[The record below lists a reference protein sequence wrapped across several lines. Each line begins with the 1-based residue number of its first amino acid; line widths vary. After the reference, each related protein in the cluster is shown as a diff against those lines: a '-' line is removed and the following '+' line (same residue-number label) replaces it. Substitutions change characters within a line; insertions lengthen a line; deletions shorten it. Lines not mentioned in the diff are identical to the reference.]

1 MLLCDCNNF
10 VTICNRTLKLFKI
23 YVINQGQLLLEEKG
37 GKVMHRI
44 AKKFVV
50 AMLSA
55 GMIVSGVGLSTEAG
69 QTYDDSNV
77 GITNKVEAYM
87 ASNST
92 DTNELIVGDV
102 TETAEPEEGEVKE
115 ETPAEEKEET
125 EASLTDAVEYEQFQD
140 RAVITADT
148 KVNIRAEESTEAEVI
163 GAIERGGVCLV
174 DEIGDE
180 WTKIESGSCEG
191 YISNEFL
198 VYGDEAGKWC
208 DENGIG
214 RRATV
219 NTATLKVRADMD
231 ENSDCL
237 TLIPEGEDYYVCN
250 INDGWTEIA
259 VDDDI
264 RGFVKS
270 EYVDV
275 TYDNPRA
282 VSVEE
287 QAEADRIAK
296 EEADRAWLEY
306 LAQQEALQQAQAAE
320 AEQTV
325 TEAPAATETQVAET
339 QPVEQTTEAQPVA
352 EETTVTETPAA
363 EPVAETP
370 VEEAPAPEPEPA
382 PTAAPAGST
391 GVDLVNYAMQFVG
404 NPYVWGGTSLTNGAD
419 CSGFVQSVYAAYGYS
434 LPRVAASQA
443 GCGVEVS
450 LSDLQPGDLLFYS
463 YDGSIGHVAIYA
475 GGGTVVHASNSR
487 DGIKTSSYNYRTPV
501 KACRIIGQ

>member
-1 MLLCDCNNF
+1 
-10 VTICNRTLKLFKI
+10 
-23 YVINQGQLLLEEKG
+23 
-37 GKVMHRI
+37 
-44 AKKFVV
+44 
-50 AMLSA
+50 
-55 GMIVSGVGLSTEAG
+55 
-69 QTYDDSNV
+69 
-77 GITNKVEAYM
+77 
-87 ASNST
+87 
-92 DTNELIVGDV
+92 
-102 TETAEPEEGEVKE
+102 
-115 ETPAEEKEET
+115 
-125 EASLTDAVEYEQFQD
+125 
-140 RAVITADT
+140 
-148 KVNIRAEESTEAEVI
+148 
-163 GAIERGGVCLV
+163 
-174 DEIGDE
+174 
-180 WTKIESGSCEG
+180 
-191 YISNEFL
+191 
-198 VYGDEAGKWC
+198 
-208 DENGIG
+208 
-214 RRATV
+214 
-219 NTATLKVRADMD
+219 MD

-320 AEQTV
+320 VEQTV
-325 TEAPAATETQVAET
+325 TEAPAVTETQVAET

-370 VEEAPAPEPEPA
+370 VEEAPAPEPEPT

>member
-1 MLLCDCNNF
+1 
-10 VTICNRTLKLFKI
+10 
-23 YVINQGQLLLEEKG
+23 
-37 GKVMHRI
+37 MHRI

-87 ASNST
+87 ASSSS

-102 TETAEPEEGEVKE
+102 TEVAEPEEGEVKE

-282 VSVEE
+282 VSVAE

-370 VEEAPAPEPEPA
+370 VEEAPAPEPEPEPA

>member
-1 MLLCDCNNF
+1 M
-10 VTICNRTLKLFKI
+10 
-23 YVINQGQLLLEEKG
+23 LEEQG

-115 ETPAEEKEET
+115 ETPVEEKEET

-282 VSVEE
+282 VSVAE

-306 LAQQEALQQAQAAE
+306 LAQQEALQQAQTAE
-320 AEQTV
+320 TEQTGAETETAVTNDQTAEATPVEQAAEQT
-325 TEAPAATETQVAET
+325 TESAAPAEAPAETAPAETATETTEAA
-339 QPVEQTTEAQPVA
+339 PVEQTTEAPAPV
-352 EETTVTETPAA
+352 E
-363 EPVAETP
+363 ETP
-370 VEEAPAPEPEPA
+370 V
-382 PTAAPAGST
+382 AAPAGSAGT
-391 GVDLVNYAMQFVG
+391 DLVNYAMQFVG

-419 CSGFVQSVYAAYGYS
+419 CSGFVQSVYAAFGYS

>member
-1 MLLCDCNNF
+1 MLLCECNNF
-10 VTICNRTLKLFKI
+10 VTFCNRTLKLFKI

>member
-1 MLLCDCNNF
+1 
-10 VTICNRTLKLFKI
+10 
-23 YVINQGQLLLEEKG
+23 
-37 GKVMHRI
+37 MHRI

>member
-1 MLLCDCNNF
+1 M
-10 VTICNRTLKLFKI
+10 
-23 YVINQGQLLLEEKG
+23 LEEQG

-87 ASNST
+87 AANST

-102 TETAEPEEGEVKE
+102 TEVAEPEEEEAKE
-115 ETPAEEKEET
+115 EAPAPAEEKEDVK
-125 EASLTDAVEYEQFQD
+125 ASLTDAVEYEQFQD

-250 INDGWTEIA
+250 VNDGWTEIA

-370 VEEAPAPEPEPA
+370 VEEAPAPEPEPEPA